1 MSHNQDGGV
10 HVNMLIKNQT
20 KKIKQG
26 FIIFYRIIEMS
37 ENEIS
42 VQSELALKLD

>member
-1 MSHNQDGGV
+1 MSHNQDTSV
-10 HVNMLIKNQT
+10 HVNMLSLLTWLIKN
-20 KKIKQG
+20 QG
-26 FIIFYRIIEMS
+26 FIIFYRIIGMS